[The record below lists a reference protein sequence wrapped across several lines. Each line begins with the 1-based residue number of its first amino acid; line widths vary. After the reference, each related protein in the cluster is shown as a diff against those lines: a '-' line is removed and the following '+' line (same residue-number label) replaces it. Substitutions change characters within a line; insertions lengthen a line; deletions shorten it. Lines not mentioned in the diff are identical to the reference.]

1 MADGD
6 YQSPFMMPEMKPTS
20 LTCCLTVIV
29 WTVTIGIFR
38 LGPLLRLV
46 TL

>member
-6 YQSPFMMPEMKPTS
+6 YQSPFMMPETKPTS

-29 WTVTIGIFR
+29 WTITIEIFR
-38 LGPLLRLV
+38 LGPLLLLV